1 MEKGHFPTVCQKN
14 DLVLCAERQMSPQ
27 LLTHLAPFVGKG
39 RVKFQP
45 WDLKVGLKAQTKVCS
60 SGDFTLANELI
71 ENHLRKQNCPTKE
84 VTIYPFCVCFCF
96 PCSNHNSLLLVWA
109 CQKMQ
114 RDSQVLLCQWRGVLL
129 HRGD

>member
-1 MEKGHFPTVCQKN
+1 MI
-14 DLVLCAERQMSPQ
+14 LYYVLAAEWKMSPL
-27 LLTHLAPFVGKG
+27 LLTHLAPFAGKG

-45 WDLKVGLKAQTKVCS
+45 WDLKVGLKAQAKVCS

-71 ENHLRKQNCPTKE
+71 ENRLRKQNCPTKE
-84 VTIYPFCVCFCF
+84 ITIYPFCVCFCF

-114 RDSQVLLCQWRGVLL
+114 
-129 HRGD
+129 